1 MLTYQQQNDTLNTF
15 LLLQLHNVNKYF
27 THKPIILCPESS
39 NNITDDIFSENYWF
53 TEFVQQKLGFLP
65 ETNQRDFFDKKTMH
79 HFQLN

>member
-27 THKPIILCPESS
+27 THKLIILCPESS
-39 NNITDDIFSENYWF
+39 NNITDDIFRKIIGSQNLLNK
-53 TEFVQQKLGFLP
+53 KLRILA

-79 HFQLN
+79 HFRLN